1 MVYPQHPCRQDCLMR
16 NGDCHSECQAYKEF
30 EAKRNEFYKAK
41 AVKSKESAMTDAVER
56 GYWRGIKIQAK
67 RSRGYHV

>member
-30 EAKRNEFYKAK
+30 EAKRNEFYSSRQKENRGKAMLLSQEKSYTEFLKRKAK
-41 AVKSKESAMTDAVER
+41 GRVSYGV
-56 GYWRGIKIQAK
+56 
-67 RSRGYHV
+67 